1 MKWTNSIGSRVKMR
15 DLQILLAVASAGG
28 IGKAAADLSIS
39 QPAVSQA
46 IADLEVEFGVP
57 FFDRS
62 RKGVRVT
69 PYGEAILNSARA
81 VFDNLRQGISAIDVL
96 ADPTAGHVRV
106 GTTPPLAAGF
116 VSAVIAQIAAY
127 HPRFSFEL
135 VQADVGAL
143 LQNLNERSLDLAIAP
158 QAERMADQA
167 TRSELLIDDGH
178 VPVASADSRWGRARR
193 LSWADVI
200 DEPWVLPPSSIA
212 LWPDLV
218 DAFADLK
225 LKPPRTTVTTDSIPA
240 HLNLVATGRFLTMLP
255 ASTLRFAP
263 PALSLKGLR
272 LRFPVK
278 LRPVVAVT
286 LRQRVLSPA
295 VERFATAL
303 RNFALQTRTCRG
315 SR

>member
-1 MKWTNSIGSRVKMR
+1 MRWTNSIGSRVKMR

-69 PYGEAILNSARA
+69 PYGEAILDSARA
-81 VFDNLRQGISAIDVL
+81 VFDNLRQGVATIDVL
-96 ADPTAGHVRV
+96 ANPTAGHVRI

-116 VSAVIAQIAAY
+116 MSAVIAQIATH
-127 HPRFSFEL
+127 HPRFSFDL
-135 VQADVGAL
+135 VQADVGVL
-143 LQNLNERSLDLAIAP
+143 LRELNDRSLDLVVAP

-167 TRSELLIDDGH
+167 TRSERLFDDGH
-178 VPVASADSRWGRARR
+178 VPVASAHSRWGRARR
-193 LSWADVI
+193 LSWADVTE
-200 DEPWVLPPSSIA
+200 EPWILPPASIA
-212 LWPDLV
+212 LWPDLA
-218 DAFADLK
+218 DAFAALK
-225 LKPPRTTVTTDSIPA
+225 LRCPRITVTTDSIPA

-263 PALSLKGLR
+263 PALALKALR

-278 LRPVVAVT
+278 SRSVVAVT

-295 VERFATAL
+295 VETFAVAL
-303 RNFALQTRTCRG
+303 RKFALKIG
-315 SR
+315 STGA